1 MKVKQLKNYRHHQNI
16 NTSVMS
22 KAGNSSILHLA
33 AHSIL
38 AVAMVFYSCKG
49 ENRRTGT
56 VGSAAAEQTAQQ
68 TERSVGGDSNAEPD
82 EVPVYGNWK
91 NFTTKDGLPSDKAY
105 CVRINGDIVYVGTH
119 DGLAVYE
126 KGKWKTYT
134 TKDGLAHNGVVSVD
148 FSEQTGDVWIG
159 TLGGLSR
166 WSAGKFETFNQFNS
180 GMPNDLVYNVVC
192 DGKDVWVATG
202 GGAGHYDTFSGE
214 WEIFTEQNAP
224 MHEPWTY
231 ALSAGDGKIFIA
243 AWGGGVIEYNT
254 KTKQFRDYTDPDGF
268 MEIDLQP
275 NDGVVHD
282 ITTATSWA
290 NGKLWVSTYF
300 GMSMYDGKYW
310 KGFFD
315 HDSGL
320 ASNFINFIRAD
331 GHTAFACTDRGL
343 SSTNGSDWV
352 TYKRYDNSNDGVAI
366 VTRNGIKTEI
376 PLSPSIAH
384 SFTIGVDAS
393 DGVLWVA
400 TSKGVSRG
408 EIIQ

>member
-1 MKVKQLKNYRHHQNI
+1 MNKIIQKKHLIPLVSLI
-16 NTSVMS
+16 VIGITITSCNQGGDKKS
-22 KAGNSSILHLA
+22 TDTALSQAGSEQAPSPSAISAAGN
-33 AHSIL
+33 
-38 AVAMVFYSCKG
+38 
-49 ENRRTGT
+49 TGIK
-56 VGSAAAEQTAQQ
+56 
-68 TERSVGGDSNAEPD
+68 P
-82 EVPVYGNWK
+82 VPVYGNWK

-105 CVRINGDIVYVGTH
+105 CVRIIGKQVMVGTH

-148 FSEQTGDVWIG
+148 YSEQTGDVWIA
-159 TLGGLSR
+159 TLGGLTR
-166 WSAGKFETFNQFNS
+166 WSAGKFESFNQFNS
-180 GMPNDLVYNVVC
+180 GLPNDLVYNVVC
-192 DGKDVWVATG
+192 DGKDIWVATG
-202 GGAGHYDTFSGE
+202 GGAGHYNTFTNE
-214 WEIFTEQNAP
+214 WEIFTEKNAP

-231 ALSAGDGKIFIA
+231 ALSTGDGKIFIA

-254 KTKQFRDYTDPDGF
+254 TTKQFRDYTDPDGF

-275 NDGVVHD
+275 NDGPVHD

-320 ASNFINFIRAD
+320 ASNFINFIRAEGD
-331 GHTAFACTDRGL
+331 VAFSCTDRGL
-343 SSTNGSDWV
+343 SSTNGESWV
-352 TYKRYDNSNDGVAI
+352 TYKKNENNEDGVAI
-366 VTRNGIKTEI
+366 VTKGNEKKEI

-384 SFTIGVDAS
+384 NFIIGVDGE
-393 DGVLWVA
+393 DDVLWVA

-408 EIIQ
+408 QIIK